1 MGGVGRGKQ
10 LEGNIQAGPRGGGR
24 GQQGSVAQIRPRG
37 PKRGLQGK
45 YEVCTPVGSKKARSA
60 SSILVIEEDGNLE
73 LKGLH
78 TTESAEACAFKEGV
92 RMAIENDWTQVIFE
106 GDSATTVSK
115 LDRKELE
122 RSHTAA
128 HLRSTI
134 SKLVDQPGFSFSFV
148 RRACNQAAHG
158 LAQWAVN
165 EDVIFRFDFAIPLC
179 IKHFVIEDA
188 IFG

>member
-73 LKGLH
+73 DP
-78 TTESAEACAFKEGV
+78 A
-92 RMAIENDWTQVIFE
+92 VIFVCESRLKKNKVENIRRRLGMVGNLVVEKSDDCVGLFMLWNDSVNVRLLSYLNSHIDVEVE
-106 GDSATTVSK
+106 GGEIPVRFTGMYGTSDRRRKHEDWELLDSLKS
-115 LDRKELE
+115 
-122 RSHTAA
+122 RSD
-128 HLRSTI
+128 L
-134 SKLVDQPGFSFSFV
+134 P
-148 RRACNQAAHG
+148 
-158 LAQWAVN
+158 
-165 EDVIFRFDFAIPLC
+165 
-179 IKHFVIEDA
+179 
-188 IFG
+188 